1 MNIKGDYKGSVSY
14 SVGDV
19 VRCDGVIYVLNKPCS
34 TGTPPTVSYYW
45 NRMPQPL
52 ADAAELIMDAIG
64 VATDSA
70 LDGKVANNLTTT
82 GSGKV
87 LDARQGKALK
97 ELVDGLDTQLDLFY
111 PDSKTIRLQSSTA
124 SSVKKF
130 DITVDDTGE
139 LSVTEYTPAT

>member
-1 MNIKGDYKGSVSY
+1 MNIKGDYKGNVSY

-19 VRCDGVIYVLNKPCS
+19 VRCDGAIYVLNKPCS

-64 VATDSA
+64 VAKDSA

-87 LDARQGKALK
+87 LDARKGKDLK
-97 ELVDGLDTQLDLFY
+97 DMIDMVN
-111 PDSKTIRLQSSTA
+111 PDSKTIRLLSSTA
-124 SSVKKF
+124 SSTKLF
-130 DITVDDTGE
+130 DITVNDSGE
-139 LSVTEYTPAT
+139 ISATEYTPAT